1 MSADCSLFHTTI
13 IAPITMTHHAVTR
26 RPAPSSLVSIEPAPD
41 AAAGQ
46 TRFVWTMRAT
56 LLACLAVVLVWA
68 CAAILWPLTGTVVP
82 WDSKNH
88 FYPMLRYLGS
98 SFANGELPLWNPYHF
113 SGHPAVADPQS
124 LLFTPTMALF
134 GWLVPSP
141 SMQLFDL
148 VVFAHLLAGSLA
160 VVGLVRLRGW
170 RPEAAVLAAV
180 IFMLGGSAAARL
192 QHTGM
197 IISYA
202 FLPIALLWLEMMLT
216 RRSYSAAVAFGVTAA
231 LMALG
236 RDQVAFLGCVMMISV
251 VIAHIALHQR
261 RVQALVQLAGPLV
274 LAGLIGICILAVP
287 AILTMQL
294 LSTSNRPGI
303 AFGVAAMGSLPPQSL
318 ATLLFADIFGSLRF
332 TFDYWGPSAE
342 TLPEGTWTDRSIQY
356 VFAGTLPALL
366 LLWFGLARGRLLARE
381 VRFFAIVLVLAI
393 VYALGWY
400 TPLFGYAFDLI
411 PGISLYRRPADATF
425 LINFAIAGL
434 AAYFLHS
441 LIMAKPAPD
450 AITGKLRDHWR
461 IALSILLVA
470 TLVMAASA
478 SGLWHAARL
487 DKLMLAARE
496 IAIGAAIAAALG
508 AGLYWS
514 SGSQKRRA
522 VFASLAVALTSA
534 ELVSRHAASGVNA
547 EPTSRY
553 AAFEKM
559 PPDQLQ
565 GLRVLERELAQR
577 HAKGERPRVEILGMS
592 GAWQN
597 AAMVFGLEDTI
608 GYNPLRIADY
618 ELAVGPGENAAEIT
632 LRQFPRTF
640 RGYRCNLASLLG
652 LEYLVLDRS
661 IDKLPKNFPILTG
674 TSLLYGAGSMW
685 IYRLSPTTPRAY
697 FATELV
703 KVDSHEVLSRDDMP
717 DFDRTSEALIDQ
729 SSIADLKGDFGLKDT
744 TTDPDPAKA
753 AVQIKSYGRNAVT
766 IEVETDRSG
775 VLVLHDIY
783 YPGWY
788 VYVDGQPRPVLR
800 TNLLF
805 RGVELTPGRHV
816 VEFKF
821 QPFSVGNLAEVAA
834 GIMAGDSED
843 GGT

>member
-1 MSADCSLFHTTI
+1 MTDIAATPHSAPPPF
-13 IAPITMTHHAVTR
+13 
-26 RPAPSSLVSIEPAPD
+26 VSIEPAPD
-41 AAAGQ
+41 TAAGHLH
-46 TRFVWTMRAT
+46 FVWTRKAT
-56 LLACLAVVLVWA
+56 LLACLLVLLVWA
-68 CAAILWPLTGTVVP
+68 CAAVIWPLTGMVVP

-88 FYPMLRYLGS
+88 FYPMLRYLGA
-98 SFANGELPLWNPYHF
+98 SFASGELPLWNPYHF

-141 SMQLFDL
+141 SMQVFDL
-148 VVFAHLLAGSLA
+148 VVFAHLLAGGLA
-160 VVGLVRLRGW
+160 VVGLVRRRGW
-170 RPEAAVLAAV
+170 RPEGAVLAAV

-202 FLPIALLWLEMMLT
+202 FLPIALLWLELMLT
-216 RRSYSAAVAFGVTAA
+216 RRSYRDAAFFGVTSA

-236 RDQVAFLGCVMMISV
+236 RDQVAFLGCVMMLSV
-251 VIAHIALHQR
+251 VLAHVAMHR
-261 RVQALVQLAGPLV
+261 RPVRTLAQLAGPLV
-274 LAGLIGICILAVP
+274 LAGLIGVCILVVP
-287 AILTMQL
+287 AILTVQL

-303 AFGVAAMGSLPPQSL
+303 AFGMAAMGSLPPQSL
-318 ATLLFADIFGSLRF
+318 ATLLFADIFGTLRT
-332 TFDYWGPSAE
+332 TFDYWGPSTE
-342 TLPEGTWTDRSIQY
+342 TLSGGTWTDRSIQY

-366 LLWFGLARGRLLARE
+366 LLWFGLARGHLLARE
-381 VRFFAIVLVLAI
+381 ARFFAIVLVLSLI
-393 VYALGWY
+393 YALGWY
-400 TPLFGYAFDLI
+400 TPVFGYAFDLV

-425 LINFAIAGL
+425 LINFAISGL

-441 LIMAKPAPD
+441 LIVRKPSSD
-450 AITGKLRDHWR
+450 LRSRKRRDYLV
-461 IALSILLVA
+461 IALGILLAA
-470 TLVMAASA
+470 TLALAASIT
-478 SGLWHAARL
+478 GLWHAARL
-487 DKLMLAARE
+487 NKLMLAWRE
-496 IAIGAAIAAALG
+496 IAIGLGIASALG

-514 SGSQKRRA
+514 GGSQRRRA
-522 VFASLAVALTSA
+522 VFASVAVALTSA
-534 ELVSRHAASGVNA
+534 ELVGRHAASGVNA
-547 EPTSRY
+547 EPSNRY
-553 AAFEKM
+553 ATYEKM

-565 GLRVLERELAQR
+565 GLRVLERELALR

-597 AAMVFGLEDTI
+597 AAMVFGIEDTI

-640 RGYRCNLASLLG
+640 RGYQCNLASLLG
-652 LEYLVLDRS
+652 LEYLVLNRS

-674 TSLLYGAGSMW
+674 TSLLYGTGSMW
-685 IYRLSPTTPRAY
+685 IYRLSATTPRVY

-717 DFDRTSEALIDQ
+717 DFDRASEALIDQ
-729 SSIADLKGDFGLKDT
+729 ASVADLKGDFGLKDP

-753 AVQIKSYGRNAVT
+753 DVKIRSYRRNAVT

-775 VLVLHDIY
+775 ILVLHDIY
-783 YPGWY
+783 YPGWN
-788 VYVDGQPRPVLR
+788 VYVDGQQRPVLR

-805 RGVELTPGRHV
+805 RGVELTAGRHL

-821 QPFSVGNLAEVAA
+821 QPLSVGNLIEVAV
-834 GIMAGDSED
+834 GLMTGDAED